1 MGQLTLNTLCVEVVL
16 KQKEDDLILEV
27 DSGPYP

>member
-1 MGQLTLNTLCVEVVL
+1 MGQLMLNTLCVEVVL
-16 KQKEDDLILEV
+16 KQKEDGLILEV